1 MSRDRRGFKRVAG
14 QLITGNK
21 VRYFV
26 RQTNTFNSVDA
37 LQMMFSILSQLKGKL
52 LVKCE
57 LPEDLQTETNDI
69 LGWVLPFRREKEVE
83 VSIQPWNFL
92 LCFVNSALDVERY
105 SQLSQG
111 YLTPS

>member
-1 MSRDRRGFKRVAG
+1 MAG

-26 RQTNTFNSVDA
+26 RQTNTFNSFDA

-83 VSIQPWNFL
+83 VSISHGTFCCASSILPLMWKGIHS
-92 LCFVNSALDVERY
+92 CHKDI
-105 SQLSQG
+105 
-111 YLTPS
+111 